1 MFSEEEV
8 KRNLLGALE
17 VALLMPAGP
26 KRFGNSYDEAVRS
39 FIVPILL
46 FPLTLAAFYLYPHPD
61 IAASSRNTLT
71 LLFSLRLGF
80 SWLLFFGIIYWL
92 MKKVD
97 HLEHFCR
104 FVIGT
109 NWLAVPATVIFLPV
123 AVMLLSGGFTW
134 DELYP
139 FMKFLMFYT
148 YAFTAFLAVH
158 ALIIPWELAGFIAFL
173 AVMVDNNTL
182 DFVTWIT
189 RLFNAS

>member
-1 MFSEEEV
+1 MFSKAEV
-8 KRNLLGALE
+8 KRNLLGTLE

-39 FIVPILL
+39 FLIPILL
-46 FPLTLAAFYLYPHPD
+46 FPLTLAALYLYPHPD
-61 IAASSRNTLT
+61 IANSSRNTLT
-71 LLFSLRLGF
+71 LLFSLRLGL
-80 SWLLFFGIIYWL
+80 SWLMFFGIIYWM

-104 FVIGT
+104 FVVGT
-109 NWLAVPATVIFLPV
+109 NWLAIPATVIFFPV
-123 AVMLLSGGFTW
+123 AVMLLSNAFTW

-139 FMKFLMFYT
+139 FMKFLLFYT
-148 YAFTAFLAVH
+148 YAFTAFLAIH

-173 AVMVDNNTL
+173 AIMVDNNTL
-182 DFVTWIT
+182 DLVTWVS